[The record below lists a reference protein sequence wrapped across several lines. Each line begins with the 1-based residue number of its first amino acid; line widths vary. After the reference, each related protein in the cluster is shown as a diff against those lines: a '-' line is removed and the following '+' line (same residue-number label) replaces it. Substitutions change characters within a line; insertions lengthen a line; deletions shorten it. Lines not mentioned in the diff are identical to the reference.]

1 MPAIFFIPP
10 LFPVLIKI
18 VTGIICGP
26 FGKLW

>member
-1 MPAIFFIPP
+1 MPPIFFIPP

-26 FGKLW
+26 FGVI